1 MDTASRGLLDTVSPA
16 LLAYLFGFL
25 PQNDPLTDWV
35 PGELLTPEFVQ
46 RLRESQF
53 TGFALAKLPK
63 GHGLLVFYKGRLLEA
78 WRQEPHGYEAGTTA
92 YRNLMAELALGGLSL
107 YKLGLEGIPCL
118 LALTQGSPRFLAVAP
133 RSLQLE
139 TLLDS
144 LRQEHFSGALV
155 VEDGSAGRAWYFYRG
170 QPVFSPD
177 LPRDLREGRV
187 HLLQSPGKAPQDLF
201 EVLQREEEGRRRQQ
215 SDRMWE
221 SVEQVLRE
229 YMGRGAAGALERLR
243 KSLPEENPE
252 LLRQGLVRWLTQT
265 LEPGAAKLFEQLIQR
280 PR

>member
-1 MDTASRGLLDTVSPA
+1 METASRGLLDTVSPA

-25 PQNDPLTDWV
+25 PQNDPLTEWV

-53 TGFALAKLPK
+53 TGFALAKLPR

-78 WRQEPHGYEAGTTA
+78 WRQDLQGYEAGTTA
-92 YRNLMAELALGGLSL
+92 YRHLIAELSKGGLSL
-107 YKLGLEGIPCL
+107 YKLRLEDVPCL
-118 LALTQGSPRFLAVAP
+118 LALTQGSPRFLAAIP

-144 LRQEHFSGALV
+144 LRQEHFTGVLV

-170 QPVFSPD
+170 QPVFSPE
-177 LPRDLREGRV
+177 LPRELREGRV
-187 HLLQSPGKAPQDLF
+187 HLLQSPNKAPPDLF
-201 EVLQREEEGRRRQQ
+201 EVLQREEEELRRQQ
-215 SDRMWE
+215 SNRMWE

-243 KSLPEENPE
+243 RTLPEDDPE
-252 LLRQGLVRWLTQT
+252 ELRQGLVKWLGQT

>member
-25 PQNDPLTDWV
+25 PQNDPLTEWV

-107 YKLGLEGIPCL
+107 YKLRLEGIPCL
-118 LALTQGSPRFLAVAP
+118 LSLTQGSPRFLAVAP

-201 EVLQREEEGRRRQQ
+201 EVLQREEEERRRQQ

-252 LLRQGLVRWLTQT
+252 LLRQGLARWLTQT